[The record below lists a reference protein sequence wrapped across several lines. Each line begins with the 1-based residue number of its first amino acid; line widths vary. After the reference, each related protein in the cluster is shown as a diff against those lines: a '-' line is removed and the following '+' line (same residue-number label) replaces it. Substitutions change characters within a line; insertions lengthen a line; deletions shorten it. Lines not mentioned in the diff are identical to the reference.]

1 MESSRNSIIKRIVNM
16 KKDGTSY
23 ESDIT
28 QDFASPG
35 TILSPKPNEVNEV
48 DEETS
53 FYSDPNAGEEK
64 TFQKKQVNL
73 NESQLCG
80 WPSMEAY

>member
-1 MESSRNSIIKRIVNM
+1 MESSRNSIIKRIVNV

-23 ESDIT
+23 ESDAT
-28 QDFASPG
+28 HDFASPG

-53 FYSDPNAGEEK
+53 FYSDPNAVDDRIV
-64 TFQKKQVNL
+64 QKK
-73 NESQLCG
+73 
-80 WPSMEAY
+80 